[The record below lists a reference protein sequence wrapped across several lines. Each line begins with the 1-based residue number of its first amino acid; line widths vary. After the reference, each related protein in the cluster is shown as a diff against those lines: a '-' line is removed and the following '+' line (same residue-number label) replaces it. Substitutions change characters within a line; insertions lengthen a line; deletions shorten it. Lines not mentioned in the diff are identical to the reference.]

1 MRIEHTVQCVKSKM
15 TTLQATVTALK
26 ARYDAAQVEANKIH
40 QELWKAEAELKAQQM
55 KALSKKT
62 KDYYLMR
69 LKRLKRDMVDWMGFN
84 GGHKVWSDITVAFHK
99 REGPYENDWHEEMDD
114 PLDWTLAEY
123 DLLAMGDYLEIRI
136 DYFNEAVKE
145 FVTVWF
151 KTHAKD
157 VHFVDEKSM
166 FAFKRY
172 EK

>member
-1 MRIEHTVQCVKSKM
+1 M
-15 TTLQATVTALK
+15 TTLQDTVTDLK
-26 ARYDAAQVEANKIH
+26 ARYDAAQQEAYKIRE
-40 QELWKAEAELKAQQM
+40 ELWKAEAELKAQQM

-69 LKRLKRDMVDWMGFN
+69 LKRLKRYVVDWLGSN
-84 GGHKVWSDITVAFHK
+84 GGHRRSSDISVAFRK
-99 REGPYENDWHEEMDD
+99 RETPYEDDYHEDMDD

-151 KTHAKD
+151 KTHMKGVD
-157 VHFVDEKSM
+157 VVDEKTM